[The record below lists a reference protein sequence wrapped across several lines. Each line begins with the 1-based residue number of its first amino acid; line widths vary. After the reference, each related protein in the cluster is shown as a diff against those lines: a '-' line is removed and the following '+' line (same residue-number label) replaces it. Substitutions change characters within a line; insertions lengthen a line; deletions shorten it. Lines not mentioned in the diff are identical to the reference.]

1 MYSPNKLNDVK
12 TFCKAVLTNQL
23 AHWSPKLYIQFTKET
38 GRKQKEERPEEV
50 GTYFLRCFSDYFAQL
65 EIASADIQ
73 PFLRGKHV
81 LEYGPG
87 NILGMPL
94 LMYAH
99 GADFVQCVD
108 RFPLQNMTEFNARVY
123 QCLLESLPPALR
135 ARAEHAF
142 HDPADFS
149 KGFRPEKILYSVNAN
164 GVSGARQAYDLIISR
179 AVLEHVNDL
188 SGTFLDIKQS
198 MKPDGV
204 SVHRVDLRSHGLD
217 RYTDLDFLTWPDA
230 LYAIM
235 YSHKGTPNRWRVNK
249 YKEAANQQ
257 NLTCVKFQPVQKI
270 ELEKIRTIRN
280 YLAKAFRDI
289 SDEELACIDFWI
301 VLKHRVAANAL
312 Q

>member
-23 AHWSPKLYIQFTKET
+23 AYWSPKLYIQFTKET
-38 GRKQKEERPEEV
+38 GRKPQEERPENV
-50 GTYFLRCFSDYFAQL
+50 GNYFLQCFSDYFIQL
-65 EIASADIQ
+65 EIAPTDIQ
-73 PFLRGKHV
+73 RFLQGKYV

-87 NILGMPL
+87 NILGIPL
-94 LMYAH
+94 LMHAH

-108 RFPLQNMTEFNARVY
+108 RFPLQSMTEFNVQVY
-123 QCLLESLPPALR
+123 KFLIDSLPPALR
-135 ARAEHAF
+135 ARAEQAF
-142 HDPADFS
+142 QDPADLS

-164 GVSGARQAYDLIISR
+164 GLSGAQQAYDLIISR

-188 SGTFLDIKQS
+188 NGTFLDIKQS
-198 MKPDGV
+198 MKQDGV

-257 NLTCVKFQPVQKI
+257 NLTCVKFQLVQKVG
-270 ELEKIRTIRN
+270 LEKIHTIRD

-289 SDEELACIDFWI
+289 SDEELACIDFWM